1 MATTT
6 RTEHTAD
13 PAAERVLHRES
24 VLHPAR
30 PTGRRRLRDPHL
42 LLEAA
47 GTSLAPRTTPTA
59 PAPSSARPELGEA
72 AEDSRS
78 DASMRPLVAA
88 TTVPDV
94 GGDLLGLPDLEA
106 LRSLLRRVGTLLVGR
121 LRDGAQQDARLRAR
135 RDEDSAAMARSGLAP
150 TRYV

>member
-13 PAAERVLHRES
+13 PAAERVLHPES

-30 PTGRRRLRDPHL
+30 PTGRRRLRDSHL
-42 LLEAA
+42 LLEA
-47 GTSLAPRTTPTA
+47 GTSLAPRTTPAA

-94 GGDLLGLPDLEA
+94 GGDLLGLPDVEA
-106 LRSLLRRVGTLLVGR
+106 LRRLLRRVGTLLVGR